1 MTILL
6 IKCSSSSTAQQV
18 VADVQAGEL
27 WGVDMGTTSKVS
39 AYSNYTLI
47 ECTKTRHLNL
57 FDADKDPDKF
67 ESGLEKDVAV
77 LDQRMKV
84 SEHRMSRV
92 EEDIRALRTHMD
104 RGNAIVALLVVIV
117 PVALH
122 FWG

>member
-27 WGVDMGTTSKVS
+27 WGVDMGTTSKVA

-67 ESGLEKDVAV
+67 EITYGTTDPDSFTDAPVDWKTWY
-77 LDQRMKV
+77 
-84 SEHRMSRV
+84 
-92 EEDIRALRTHMD
+92 LR
-104 RGNAIVALLVVIV
+104 GKL
-117 PVALH
+117 PE
-122 FWG
+122 

>member
-1 MTILL
+1 MDR
-6 IKCSSSSTAQQV
+6 V
-18 VADVQAGEL
+18 
-27 WGVDMGTTSKVS
+27 
-39 AYSNYTLI
+39 
-47 ECTKTRHLNL
+47 
-57 FDADKDPDKF
+57 
-67 ESGLEKDVAV
+67 SGLEKDVAV

-92 EEDIRALRTHMD
+92 EEDIRALRTHME